1 MCIECRTQKFQS
13 YLTEHRYEG
22 SAHAGNRLIF
32 PYSDLEKFKLDTQHF
47 VLEKKAKQTLS
58 QFLFTGNALYVVRMS
73 LN

>member
-32 PYSDLEKFKLDTQHF
+32 PYSDLDTQYF